1 VNIDCRKKAKEGGC
15 KKAPLFFGP
24 NKWANFAKA
33 HKTQGG
39 KKKKHSKRKMKGGG
53 KGRRAANSM
62 EDSQG
67 DDIRNESSETS
78 GDVNTCDARQLI
90 PISKIQIVLNEGEV
104 SRPMDDNLRTIRVEA
119 ERLFHIGLNLGITS
133 NEERLD
139 ILDRM
144 VDLERRDERFFEEEG
159 GEEVLR

>member
-1 VNIDCRKKAKEGGC
+1 
-15 KKAPLFFGP
+15 
-24 NKWANFAKA
+24 
-33 HKTQGG
+33 
-39 KKKKHSKRKMKGGG
+39 MKGGG